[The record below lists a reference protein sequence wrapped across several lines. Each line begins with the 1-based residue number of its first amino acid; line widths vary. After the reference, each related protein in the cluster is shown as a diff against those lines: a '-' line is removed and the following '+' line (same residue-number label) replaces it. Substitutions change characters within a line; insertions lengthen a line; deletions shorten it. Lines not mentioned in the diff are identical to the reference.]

1 MAAHGIQGC
10 YGGEIKTDTIII
22 ELMAD
27 WKF

>member
-27 WKF
+27 